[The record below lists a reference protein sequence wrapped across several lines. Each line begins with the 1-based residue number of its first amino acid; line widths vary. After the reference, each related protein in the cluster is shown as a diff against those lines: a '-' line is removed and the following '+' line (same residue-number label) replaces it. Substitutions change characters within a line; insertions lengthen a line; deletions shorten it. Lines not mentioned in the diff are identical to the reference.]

1 MNSLRVVLLAAGSM
15 LAVVSM
21 NAQTADEVVNKHIE
35 ALGGKAKLTAIK
47 TVYVEYDMEVMN
59 NQASGISYLVNGK
72 GFRNEIDL
80 GGQKIVQVVTDKGG
94 WGINPMMGQTTAE
107 AMPEDQVKSSQ
118 GQLFVGGP
126 LMDYATKGN
135 TVELQGRDTL
145 SGVNAYKLKVKSKD
159 GTESIMWLDPST
171 YYILKSTSK
180 ATVSG
185 QEVETSAVFSNYK
198 KTEYGYVMPTN
209 TELTLPQ
216 GFALNITNK
225 KVEIN
230 KEVDPKMFEQP
241 K

>member
-1 MNSLRVVLLAAGSM
+1 
-15 LAVVSM
+15 
-21 NAQTADEVVNKHIE
+21 
-35 ALGGKAKLTAIK
+35 
-47 TVYVEYDMEVMN
+47 
-59 NQASGISYLVNGK
+59 
-72 GFRNEIDL
+72 
-80 GGQKIVQVVTDKGG
+80 
-94 WGINPMMGQTTAE
+94 
-107 AMPEDQVKSSQ
+107 
-118 GQLFVGGP
+118 VGGP
-126 LMDYATKGN
+126 LMDYASKGN